1 MKKNQ
6 ATYSGTKGW
15 IMNEG
20 VKGLKMVSN
29 GLVNLTNTFIKKNS
43 ESSFWKIFIAT
54 LPIKVHIITPRI

>member
-29 GLVNLTNTFIKKNS
+29 GLVNLTNTFIKKN
-43 ESSFWKIFIAT
+43 
-54 LPIKVHIITPRI
+54 